1 MVSIFWR
8 FPRLLSTLVWPHKAK
23 PFRRSMRGVV
33 CSWMVG
39 ALLLSYLAGCRKGSP
54 ELGAKEAPN
63 PLVAKQLTGISGTQ
77 VARNAA
83 EMLKGASVDPAVIN
97 KAMGGFV
104 YQATSSYSSTRK
116 SRTVKFSE
124 KVHITQHPEGP
135 FHLLMNNDQQKSA
148 EVIWHA
154 EKLYWRGKGRPF
166 RVTSEDVEM
175 ARRWQVRSHGQ
186 WRALVAIFGESIQL
200 EDQGEEQ
207 VAGRTCR
214 AYRITLRSVTDA
226 SLPEIP
232 EGTAWSGKLPE
243 HTRGKAANKPRLPS
257 QASGTLCA
265 DLQLG
270 FPLKIKFQG
279 RYRVGKDEAD
289 VVVTLDASFSLAS
302 SEPIKPPK
310 AVVTVSREP
319 EPLDAFAK
327 KKPTFFL
334 EPPARRPEGGQ

>member
-1 MVSIFWR
+1 MIAILWR
-8 FPRLLSTLVWPHKAK
+8 RSHLLSALVSRISP
-23 PFRRSMRGVV
+23 RSP
-33 CSWMVG
+33 STSSHA
-39 ALLLSYLAGCRKGSP
+39 ALIWIGMFCVLFVPLLVGCRKGSP

-63 PLVAKQLTGISGTQ
+63 PLVAKQVAGISGTQ
-77 VARNAA
+77 IARNAA
-83 EMLKGASVDPAVIN
+83 EMLKGASIDPAVIN

-104 YQATSSYSSTRK
+104 YQASSSYASTRK
-116 SRTVKFSE
+116 TRTVKFNE
-124 KVHITQHPEGP
+124 KVKLTQHPEGP
-135 FHLLMNNDQQKSA
+135 FHILVNNDQQKSA
-148 EVIWHA
+148 EVIWHT

-175 ARRWQVRSHGQ
+175 ARRWQIRSYGQ

-265 DLQLG
+265 DTQLG
-270 FPLKIKFQG
+270 FPLKVKFQG

-289 VVVTLDASFSLAS
+289 IAVTLDASFSRAS
-302 SEPIKPPK
+302 SEEIKPPK
-310 AVVTVSREP
+310 TVVTVSREP
-319 EPLDAFAK
+319 DPLDAFAK

-334 EPPARRPEGGQ
+334 EPPVRRPQ